1 MYGTV
6 RSVHSRVIHD
16 DVCCDVNNDV
26 SEEFDDEVPCRTYL
40 SILPLTSSQQSLDL
54 AQLVEHTTVTVTAHI
69 VWSLVRFRQSRRQ
82 NFAQA
87 KCFCQGMFFREIG

>member
-1 MYGTV
+1 MTFTV
-6 RSVHSRVIHD
+6 PMCTELYVPYSCRVIHD

-26 SEEFDDEVPCRTYL
+26 GEGFYDVIPRHTYFG
-40 SILPLTSSQQSLDL
+40 ILALTSSQQSLDL

-82 NFAQA
+82 
-87 KCFCQGMFFREIG
+87 MFFSG